1 MIICTLRSYSLSM
14 PFSATVTQAEVDS
27 CVDVEAAGVEMQ
39 TFLRFLFSGKGA
51 IMVMDFRD
59 LGGGKATLNIGY
71 ASRKS
76 V

>member
-1 MIICTLRSYSLSM
+1 MTEEK
-14 PFSATVTQAEVDS
+14 VGS
-27 CVDVEAAGVEMQ
+27 CVDVEAAGVQMQ

-51 IMVMDFRD
+51 VMDMDFRD
-59 LGGGKATLNIGY
+59 LGGGKVTLNTGY